1 MPRKPGTFHHDYAD
15 TPRHGTYDQTR
26 AKSNVRGYD
35 SAWRRFRLVYLKRN
49 PLCRHCKHRGE
60 VRSSTEVDHIIPL
73 QEAPHLKFDEANL
86 QPLCKS
92 CHSVKT
98 AADRSARLKATG

>member
-1 MPRKPGTFHHDYAD
+1 MPNKPPTFAYSVAK

-26 AKSNVRGYD
+26 AKSNERGYD
-35 SAWRRFRLVYLKRN
+35 ATWRRFRLVFLKGE
-49 PLCRHCKHRGE
+49 PLCRHCKQRGE
-60 VRSSTEVDHIIPL
+60 IRSATEVDHIVPL
-73 QEAPHLKFDEANL
+73 SVAPHRKYDLDNL

-98 AADRSARLKATG
+98 SAERTGVIFSRG